1 MALPK
6 TKEAVVVISDDSCC
20 YLVSLNSTRSNE
32 EMGVW
37 GMPRVF
43 VSGCGVDK
51 DGKLQTVRI
60 SQPNFVKKLG
70 WSAIDGAMNACT
82 VGISFTI
89 GQLTLRGWM

>member
-6 TKEAVVVISDDSCC
+6 TKEAVVVVSDDSC
-20 YLVSLNSTRSNE
+20 YLVSLNSTRSNG

-37 GMPRVF
+37 GVPKVF
-43 VSGCGVDK
+43 LSGWGFDK

-60 SQPNFVKKLG
+60 SQPSFVKKLG
-70 WSAIDGAMNACT
+70 WSAIDGSMNVCT

-89 GQLTLRGWM
+89 SQLTMHGWM